1 MRFRTCISS
10 MALFAASS
18 AGISAQALSP
28 AFAPSRLV
36 ASSKIVE
43 VTVYSDRALV
53 TRRTESQLAAGEST
67 IVFTELPSAID
78 PASIQV
84 SGSGAF
90 TLRDVRVTTRQI
102 VRDVS
107 ARVRELEDELAGLGE
122 RIQVEADKIRQ
133 AEAERVF
140 LADIAKR
147 LTSNAG
153 ASETLPLDTAA
164 WVKMLDFHRA
174 RNEAVDAAL
183 RTARKA
189 TQELKSEQDRVQR
202 ELRSLGS
209 GLRLSVLEAEVT
221 VESKSPAKASIE
233 LSYIVTGPSWAPDYV
248 VRAESD
254 AAKLSVHY
262 RALVRQNTGEHWK
275 DAALRLST
283 ARPQVGGSLP
293 KLSPWFIDV
302 YRPAPVSRKDYAKSS
317 RAMPEAPSPSV
328 ASGAADAAAELAAPE
343 PDMEYAVAGTETGAT
358 AVLFSIPGL
367 TTVDSDNKERT
378 VTVAVLE
385 LPVVYS
391 WAAVPKLSPYAYF
404 RALATNDSDFP
415 FLPGLSHVYVDGSY
429 VADASMGSV
438 PPGDEFRADLGIDES
453 VSVERKLK
461 KKYDSSS
468 GVLAK
473 KSKTT
478 WEYVITVK
486 NAKRSEIKLS
496 VSDQV
501 PISSNDQIVV
511 KTLEPVYAKDS
522 DTLKKLEGET
532 FEWSLRLAPGKEE
545 KLPLSFSVEYPR
557 GTPVTGL
564 E

>member
-10 MALFAASS
+10 MALLAASS
-18 AGISAQALSP
+18 AGISAQAVSP
-28 AFAPSRLV
+28 PSVPPRLI
-36 ASSKIVE
+36 ASSRIVE
-43 VTVYSDRALV
+43 VTVYADRALV
-53 TRRTESQLAAGEST
+53 TRRAEASIAAGEST
-67 IVFTELPSAID
+67 IVFTDLPSAID

-90 TLRDVRVTTRQI
+90 TLRDVRITTRQI

-107 ARVRELEDELAGLGE
+107 AKVRELEDEYATLGE
-122 RIQVEADKIRQ
+122 RLQVEADKIRQ

-153 ASETLPLDTAA
+153 ESESLPLDTAG
-164 WVKMLDFHRA
+164 WTKMLDFHRA
-174 RNEAVDAAL
+174 RNDAVDAAL
-183 RTARKA
+183 RTSRK
-189 TQELKSEQDRVQR
+189 TSQDLKAEQDRVQR

-209 GLRLSVLEAEVT
+209 GSRLSVIEAEVS
-221 VESKSPAKASIE
+221 VETKSAAKA
-233 LSYIVTGPSWAPDYV
+233 LVDVSYIVTGPSWAPDYV

-262 RALVRQNTGEHWK
+262 RALVRQNTGESWK

-302 YRPAPVSRKDYAKSS
+302 YRPAPSPRKDYAKSS
-317 RAMPEAPSPSV
+317 RMMKEAPAPSV
-328 ASGAADAAAELAAPE
+328 AMGAADMESGVEAPE
-343 PDMEYAVAGTETGAT
+343 PEMDYAVAATETGAT

-367 TTVDSDNKERT
+367 TTIESDNKERT

-385 LPVVYS
+385 LPVIYS

-404 RALATNDSDFP
+404 RALATNSSDFP

-429 VADASMGSV
+429 VADASMDSV
-438 PPGDEFRADLGIDES
+438 PPGGEFRADLGIDES

-468 GVLAK
+468 GVVAK

-486 NAKRSEIKLS
+486 NAKRSEVQLT

-511 KTLEPVYAKDS
+511 KALEPVYTKDTE
-522 DTLKKLEGET
+522 TLKKLEGET